1 MKEKAIDWEKIHK
14 YLKESEERFEQI
26 WNPSED
32 EIKNILEIRAKAL
45 AKEEVSSTDEYI
57 EVVEFMITY
66 EKYGLET
73 KYISEVYPLTDIT
86 PLPCTPSFVMGIIN
100 LHGQIM
106 SIIDLKKF
114 FGLPEKALTDNNKI
128 ILLHSDTMDF
138 GILADEIIGT
148 RFVPVRELKESVVTL
163 KDIQAEYLKC
173 VTKERLIVLD
183 ADKLLTDKSI
193 RINEEVSEL
202 GE

>member
-57 EVVEFMITY
+57 EVVEFMISY

-73 KYISEVYPLTDIT
+73 KYVSEVYPLTDIT
-86 PLPCTPSFVMGIIN
+86 PLPCTPPFVMGIIN

-106 SIIDLKKF
+106 SIIDLK
-114 FGLPEKALTDNNKI
+114 
-128 ILLHSDTMDF
+128 
-138 GILADEIIGT
+138 
-148 RFVPVRELKESVVTL
+148 
-163 KDIQAEYLKC
+163 
-173 VTKERLIVLD
+173 
-183 ADKLLTDKSI
+183 
-193 RINEEVSEL
+193 
-202 GE
+202 